1 MYEEEEPMYE
11 EPPSLPPRSDDFLEE
26 ETPMLPHRPAEVDE
40 EEEEEDKGVY
50 EELGELAPPAP
61 PAGEKS
67 RPTGRSH
74 SFDLGNHFKV
84 SLPAD
89 DDYEDLSRD
98 QRAVAIYDYVG
109 GERPFLPPVLLLLHV
124 SVDRTFPPSDPPLP
138 LPPQRLTTRSPSTR
152 TTSSPTSR

>member
-1 MYEEEEPMYE
+1 MYE

-26 ETPMLPHRPAEVDE
+26 ETPTLPHRPAKVDEE

-50 EELGELAPPAP
+50 EELSEVAPPAP
-61 PAGEKS
+61 AGEKR

-74 SFDLGNHFKV
+74 SFDLRNHFQV

-89 DDYEDLSRD
+89 DDYEDLSCD

-109 GERPFLPPVLLLLHV
+109 GERPFPPAG
-124 SVDRTFPPSDPPLP
+124 PPPLCFCGSNFSSFCH
-138 LPPQRLTTRSPSTR
+138 PPQRLTTRSPSTR